1 MTGDIMSEHTD
12 HLAALGQE
20 DFELERRGYSRRQV
34 DEFAAKARSTAR
46 DLEARLSQAFDDNER
61 LRLELSSAR
70 QAAASRPP
78 HEEISERGGQILK
91 LADDEA
97 KSQRKLAGGEIA
109 NPPTRAKQ
117 GPHRPPAR
125 AKQGPGKV

>member
-61 LRLELSSAR
+61 LRPELSSAR
-70 QAAASRPP
+70 QAAASPPP
-78 HEEISERGGQILK
+78 HEEVRRRGGHILK
-91 LADDEA
+91 PAAHPA
-97 KSQRKLAGGEIA
+97 KSHRKPAGGEGR
-109 NPPTRAKQ
+109 N
-117 GPHRPPAR
+117 
-125 AKQGPGKV
+125 

>member
-78 HEEISERGGQILK
+78 HAEINEPAGQSPQ
-91 LADDEA
+91 LAAHHA
-97 KSQRKLAGGEIA
+97 KSPRKLAR
-109 NPPTRAKQ
+109 RA
-117 GPHRPPAR
+117 
-125 AKQGPGKV
+125 